1 MNEHPV
7 QWTAPSPLWA
17 AATNA
22 TDPAVRQTFNRPA
35 ILRFG
40 SDTFMDEFLAI
51 LENDPTQVT
60 ALVAQPETWRGPLPP
75 VASTASL
82 ALTSPQSSLARQLQ
96 RLRLVAQRKR
106 QGPAA
111 GISAAPASLPASQT
125 GLKLYQP
132 AHQRY
137 YMVASCLVCRL
148 VGLPDRTLDSARQE
162 RVSFVVRRLVHP
174 DQSQTTAPCDPD
186 SCDEYALVQTPRGS
200 VWRQVSKAHEHKGS
214 VLIPGEEQLPLFAV
228 HFRADDGHRRRLLA
242 GLIPV
247 GKREAYLGAAKEANG
262 QVPGEQATGS
272 PGGSGVSPTDPRMI
286 LLYTQVT
293 EPWKRL
299 LERAEAVRVLH
310 EGEPSPLPPAPPPDP
325 PPDPPAPTPG
335 ARHALLKTTR
345 EQIQTVSWYIV
356 LDLVNYLKQ
365 YVPEVWKV
373 VIGQQP
379 ATTLSDPNAL
389 NLLTALTG
397 TTAHVDL
404 ITALTADSPIYTPEQ
419 VQPSLRRA
427 LQDVGA
433 VEGALEGATAPYDRE
448 PDLTLPPPPGPSW
461 PEWLFPLADP
471 LAPAP
476 LPPVSP
482 APTGTPLEAAQQ
494 RIDQLAELVRLAL
507 PLQAATPMP
516 APALASQ
523 QLLQARD
530 GWFVLRCVFECPN
543 CGPLE
548 PPVVSIPTQ
557 PFRMAGFFDPDAPAR
572 PIRVALPIDT
582 SPAGL
587 RKFDKNTAFMV
598 SDMLCGQI
606 DRLKGLTLGDLVRSV
621 LPWPFH
627 KELSVPEK
635 GPCTD
640 PDDPSLSLGMVC
652 SLSIPIIT
660 ICALILLMIIVNLLD
675 IIFRWLPYFFIC
687 FPLPGF
693 KAKE

>member
-1 MNEHPV
+1 MSEHPV
-7 QWTAPSPLWA
+7 QWTAPSALWLA
-17 AATNA
+17 VTNA

-35 ILRFG
+35 ILRFAT
-40 SDTFMDEFLAI
+40 DTFMDEFLAM
-51 LENDPTQVT
+51 LENDPTQVS

-75 VASTASL
+75 AASATTL
-82 ALTSPQSSLARQLQ
+82 PPTVPQSSLARRLQ
-96 RLRLVAQRKR
+96 RLRLVTERQR
-106 QGPAA
+106 QGTGAT
-111 GISAAPASLPASQT
+111 APTLAASQT

-137 YMVASCLVCRL
+137 YMVAACLVCRL

-162 RVSFVVRRLVHP
+162 RVSFVVRRLLPP
-174 DQSQTTAPCDPD
+174 DQGQTTAPCDPD
-186 SCDEYALVQTPRGS
+186 SCDEYALVQTLRGH
-200 VWRQVSKAHEHKGS
+200 VWRRISRAHEHRGN
-214 VLIPGEEQLPLFAV
+214 VLVPGEEQQPLFAV
-228 HFRADDGHRRRLLA
+228 HFRTDDGHRRRLLA

-247 GKREAYLGAAKEANG
+247 GKREAYLGAAREANG
-262 QVPGEQATGS
+262 QESGVEATGD
-272 PGGSGVSPTDPRMI
+272 PLGSGASPTDPRMI

-310 EGEPSPLPPAPPPDP
+310 DGEPSPPPPAPPPDP

-373 VIGQQP
+373 VVGQQP
-379 ATTLSDPNAL
+379 EDALSDSNAV
-389 NLLTALTG
+389 NLLTALSG
-397 TTAHVDL
+397 TTAPADL
-404 ITALTADSPIYTPEQ
+404 ITTLTADSPLYTPEQ
-419 VQPSLRRA
+419 VQPSLRQA
-427 LQDVGA
+427 LQDVGG
-433 VEGALEGATAPYDRE
+433 VEGALEGVTAPYNRE
-448 PDLTLPPPPGPSW
+448 PAPTLPPPPGPPW
-461 PEWLFPLADP
+461 PGWLFPLADP

-476 LPPVSP
+476 LPPLSP
-482 APTGTPLEAAQQ
+482 LPTGTPLEAAQ
-494 RIDQLAELVRLAL
+494 RRVDRLAELVRLAL
-507 PLQAATPMP
+507 PPEATTSMP

-523 QLLQARD
+523 QLLQAGD
-530 GWFVLRCVFECPN
+530 GWFVLRCVFERPN

-548 PPVVSIPTQ
+548 PPVVSSPTQ

-606 DRLKGLTLGDLVRSV
+606 DRLKKLSLGDLVRSV

-627 KELSVPEK
+627 KELSVPEQ
-635 GPCTD
+635 GPCTA

-660 ICALILLMIIVNLLD
+660 ICALLLLMIIVNLLD
-675 IIFRWLPYFFIC
+675 IVFRWLPYFFIC

>member
-22 TDPAVRQTFNRPA
+22 TDPALRQTFNRPA
-35 ILRFG
+35 ILRFA
-40 SDTFMDEFLAI
+40 SDTFMDDFLALI
-51 LENDPTQVT
+51 ENDPAQLT
-60 ALVAQPETWRGPLPP
+60 ALVAQPETWRGPIPP
-75 VASTASL
+75 TTSL
-82 ALTSPQSSLARQLQ
+82 APSAPQSSLARRLQ
-96 RLRLVAQRKR
+96 RLRLVAERKR
-106 QGPAA
+106 QGVTAD
-111 GISAAPASLPASQT
+111 SAATATGLPTSPTA
-125 GLKLYQP
+125 LKLYQP

-137 YMVASCLVCRL
+137 YMIAACLVCRL

-162 RVSFVVRRLVHP
+162 RVTFIVRRLVHP
-174 DQSQTTAPCDPD
+174 DQSQTTAPSDPE
-186 SCDEYALVQTPRGS
+186 SCDEYALVQTLSGS
-200 VWRQVSKAHEHKGS
+200 VWRQVSKANEHKGN

-247 GKREAYLGAAKEANG
+247 GKREAYLGASRDASGPVAG
-262 QVPGEQATGS
+262 TPSTGELGES
-272 PGGSGVSPTDPRMI
+272 EVSSTDPRMV

-310 EGEPSPLPPAPPPDP
+310 DGEPAPIPPVPPPDP

-335 ARHALLKTTR
+335 ARHALLKTAR

-365 YVPEVWKV
+365 YLPEVWSV
-373 VIGQQP
+373 VVGEQP
-379 ATTLSDPNAL
+379 EGSLTDPHAL
-389 NLLTALTG
+389 NLLTALTD
-397 TTAHVDL
+397 TSAHEEL
-404 ITALTADSPIYTPEQ
+404 ITALTTGSPIYTRDH
-419 VQPSLRRA
+419 VQPSLRQA
-427 LQDVGA
+427 LQDVGT
-433 VEGALEGATAPYDRE
+433 VEEALEGVTTPYDRE
-448 PDLTLPPPPGPSW
+448 PDPTLPPPSGPLW

-476 LPPVSP
+476 LPPVTP
-482 APTGTPLEAAQQ
+482 APTGTPLETAQQ
-494 RIDQLAELVRLAL
+494 RIDHLVELVRLAL
-507 PLQAATPMP
+507 PLQATTPMP
-516 APALASQ
+516 TPALASQ
-523 QLLQARD
+523 ELLQTGD
-530 GWFVLRCVFECPN
+530 GWFVLRCVFERPN

-557 PFRMAGFFDPDAPAR
+557 PFKMAGFFDPDAPAR

-606 DRLKGLTLGDLVRSV
+606 DRLKALTLGDLVRSV

-640 PDDPSLSLGMVC
+640 PNDASLSLGMIC

-675 IIFRWLPYFFIC
+675 VIFRWLPYFLIC
-687 FPLPGF
+687 FRLPGF